1 MSEYSSPNQGGT
13 VSPET
18 LRELMSH
25 AMHFLM
31 TSVTP
36 QYEFWAGNGRFKQFN
51 GGDGAR
57 FKELDLRNLGMA
69 LDFFYHAWFPHI
81 GTQDIIL
88 VPSAVKFSDRLQR
101 LLLLLCVSVQSFCAM
116 L

>member
-1 MSEYSSPNQGGT
+1 
-13 VSPET
+13 
-18 LRELMSH
+18 
-25 AMHFLM
+25 M

-69 LDFFYHAWFPHI
+69 LDFFYHSWFPHI

-88 VPSAVKFSDRLQR
+88 VLSAEKISDRHGFCFC
-101 LLLLLCVSVQSFCAM
+101 CVSVQLFCTVLKASRT
-116 L
+116 LYKEVTAF

>member
-1 MSEYSSPNQGGT
+1 MPSCVIEGGT
-13 VSPET
+13 VCPET

-69 LDFFYHAWFPHI
+69 LDFFYHSWFPHI

-88 VPSAVKFSDRLQR
+88 VLSAEKFSDRLQL
-101 LLLLLCVSVQSFCAM
+101 LLLLLCVSVQSFSAM